1 MYQSGCRWV
10 RRWTSWRCPGCSRS
24 GFTPPSFAKS
34 FCPSGPHL
42 MYHQIWFLIRCSF
55 RAFFPEEKKLL
66 SDVNIFVG
74 EAGGGVGD
82 LGKEDRESLWATITF
97 HGGKVAS
104 SLQDPGIS
112 HLIVALPLGPSYNQG
127 LTMESLQ
134 VVAPDWVMDSVRAG
148 KRCDEVLYHPR
159 LLKIPEKPAP
169 NLPKPNK
176 SRPVRTVTDQ
186 LRSCGLEANHY

>member
-1 MYQSGCRWV
+1 M
-10 RRWTSWRCPGCSRS
+10 
-24 GFTPPSFAKS
+24 
-34 FCPSGPHL
+34 
-42 MYHQIWFLIRCSF
+42 
-55 RAFFPEEKKLL
+55 
-66 SDVNIFVG
+66 G

-82 LGKEDRESLWATITF
+82 LGKADQESLWATITF

-127 LTMESLQ
+127 LTMEKLQ
-134 VVAPDWVMDSVRAG
+134 VVGPDWVIDSVRAG

-159 LLKIPEKPAP
+159 LLTIPEKLTP
-169 NLPKPNK
+169 NLPKPTK

-186 LRSCGLEANHY
+186 LRSCGLEANHS